1 MQKNLF
7 FILFLLITLINIV
20 HAQEGKQSSQIYGD
34 FQLDA
39 MYYLTDSTI
48 SAYQPKEKLG
58 NNAYLSLFYEYG
70 NISAGLRFESFLP
83 PLIGYDPQSKG
94 IGIAHRYI
102 AYETKNR
109 DLKIKA
115 GHIYEQFGLGLSL
128 RTYEDRSLGIDNAID
143 GIEVIYSYQPYFTIK
158 GLIGTQKFFW
168 DKTGNYI
175 RAIDGEIYLNKL
187 NQKWAEGRWNFTL
200 GSSFVSKYEE
210 DKDPIYK
217 LPENIGIWTI
227 RYQLSSHFLLWNT
240 ELALKSQDPSKT
252 NNYIYREG
260 IGAHTDISFFGN
272 NWGIYLAA
280 HRMDNMDFRML
291 RNESATRSIIN
302 YIPALTPP
310 QNYILIKSYPYASQS
325 NGEWAFS
332 GQGNFTFP
340 KNTALGG
347 KYGTQL
353 QINYSRIHN
362 IDHKQINDTTPFMSP
377 GTDGYSS
384 EFFKI
389 DKEVFFESI
398 DFYIDKKITKDLK
411 FNILYNYTVYNSYII
426 EGHDHGT
433 FYIHNGVIDLNYKL
447 PKKNSLKIQL
457 AHEYKEQYNKNWLG
471 ALIELAISNKWFI
484 SVQDEFNYGNPDK
497 DHRKHYY
504 LANITYLK
512 SATRISLSYGK
523 MREGIMCVGGV
534 CRWTPAYYGFGI
546 NISTT
551 F

>member
-1 MQKNLF
+1 
-7 FILFLLITLINIV
+7 
-20 HAQEGKQSSQIYGD
+20 
-34 FQLDA
+34 
-39 MYYLTDSTI
+39 
-48 SAYQPKEKLG
+48 
-58 NNAYLSLFYEYG
+58 
-70 NISAGLRFESFLP
+70 
-83 PLIGYDPQSKG
+83 
-94 IGIAHRYI
+94 
-102 AYETKNR
+102 
-109 DLKIKA
+109 
-115 GHIYEQFGLGLSL
+115 
-128 RTYEDRSLGIDNAID
+128 
-143 GIEVIYSYQPYFTIK
+143 
-158 GLIGTQKFFW
+158 
-168 DKTGNYI
+168 
-175 RAIDGEIYLNKL
+175 
-187 NQKWAEGRWNFTL
+187 
-200 GSSFVSKYEE
+200 
-210 DKDPIYK
+210 
-217 LPENIGIWTI
+217 
-227 RYQLSSHFLLWNT
+227 
-240 ELALKSQDPSKT
+240 
-252 NNYIYREG
+252 
-260 IGAHTDISFFGN
+260 
-272 NWGIYLAA
+272 
-280 HRMDNMDFRML
+280 MDNMDFRML

-457 AHEYKEQYNKNWLG
+457 AHN
-471 ALIELAISNKWFI
+471 
-484 SVQDEFNYGNPDK
+484 
-497 DHRKHYY
+497 
-504 LANITYLK
+504 
-512 SATRISLSYGK
+512 
-523 MREGIMCVGGV
+523 
-534 CRWTPAYYGFGI
+534 
-546 NISTT
+546 
-551 F
+551 